1 MQYYENVV
9 ENVNVVENYN
19 MDEDLLVMMV
29 GDAVSCVF
37 SENFELKFSPMA
49 SPKEQ
54 LQQQKQ
60 RLFLSCYSMSQRLI
74 DKQLQ
79 YKCYCL

>member
-37 SENFELKFSPMA
+37 SENFELKFSPITKRTTATTKTTFVLVM
-49 SPKEQ
+49 
-54 LQQQKQ
+54 
-60 RLFLSCYSMSQRLI
+60 
-74 DKQLQ
+74 LQ
-79 YKCYCL
+79 YVSEID